1 MILETPIENLKYVG
15 KVYQP
20 KFKKLGIKTV
30 RDLLWHFP
38 QRYQDWTETGRI
50 EDIKPNEKI
59 SLIGEVVNI
68 ENRRI
73 FPRRMNITTAS
84 IQDETGKIKA
94 VWYNQ
99 PFLVGSIK
107 PGKLISVS
115 GKVKLDKYGTYL
127 QNPSYEMISEK
138 NRNFA
143 SRGAA
148 APRMGEI
155 GEESEGGSDPLRGLR
170 HTAGLI
176 PVYPET
182 DGLTSRYLRFLI
194 KPLLKFSG
202 KASEFLPKEILERQK
217 LYDVRTAL
225 NEIHFPSSLEKA
237 DQSRK
242 RFAFDELFLLQLKA
256 LSERRRIQQQKS
268 VPIKFNQEIIK
279 NFISSLVF
287 ELTGAQKIALW
298 EILKDLEKPYPM
310 NRLLNGDVGSGKTIV
325 AAATALEVAKAGC
338 QVAIMAPTE
347 VLANQHFYTFSKV
360 LKNFDVRIGLLT
372 SSAFKENNEGGKI
385 TRDAFLEK
393 IFSGKIDILI
403 GTHSLI
409 QKDVNFAKPVLV
421 VIDEQ
426 HRFGVDQRAA
436 LLRSESNSFIPH
448 LLSMTATPIPR
459 TLALTVYGDLDISI
473 LDEMP
478 KGRTPIETKLIP
490 PEKRQGAY
498 KFIREEVKKGRQI
511 FVICPRI
518 ESPDNKFEV
527 LNPKS
532 ETKKQLTFKEYL
544 KYEIKAVKAEYEK
557 LSNDIFKDLR
567 VAMLHGK
574 MKSKEKEEIM
584 AKFKNNESDIL
595 VSTSVIEV
603 GVDVPNAT
611 IMMIEGAEKFG
622 LAQLHQFRGRVGRG
636 EYKSYCILFTES
648 PLVGTTKRLEALLKT
663 NNGFKLAEM
672 DLKIRGPGEFVGT
685 KQSGIPDLAM
695 ASLADMSLIKQARAE
710 ARSIL
715 KNLSRYPL
723 ISKKLNE
730 FNRQVHF
737 E

>member
-1 MILETPIENLKYVG
+1 MNLETPIENLRYVG
-15 KVYQP
+15 KIYQP
-20 KFKKLGIKTV
+20 RLKKLGIKTI

-38 QRYQDWTETGRI
+38 MRYDDWTERGKV
-50 EDIKPNEKI
+50 EDIKPNQKI
-59 SLIGEVVNI
+59 SLIGKVASI
-68 ENRRI
+68 ENKRI
-73 FPRRMNITTAS
+73 FPRRMILTTAS
-84 IQDETGKIKA
+84 IEDETGKVKA

-99 PFLVGSIK
+99 PFLVNTIK
-107 PGKLISVS
+107 PEKFISLS
-115 GKVKLDKYGTYL
+115 GKVKLDKYGVYL
-127 QNPSYEMISEK
+127 QNPAYEVLK
-138 NRNFA
+138 NDQFSIFNFQ
-143 SRGAA
+143 SNSKSQI
-148 APRMGEI
+148 PN
-155 GEESEGGSDPLRGLR
+155 LK

-182 DGLTSRYLRFLI
+182 EGLTSRYLRFLI
-194 KPLLKFSG
+194 KPLLKFSS
-202 KASEFLPKEILERQK
+202 KVQDFLPKEILERQR
-217 LYDVRTAL
+217 LDDVRTGL

-237 DQSRK
+237 DQARK

-256 LSERRRIQQQKS
+256 LSERRKIQQQKAVS
-268 VPIKFNQEIIK
+268 IKFNQEIIK
-279 NFISSLVF
+279 NFVSSLAF

-325 AAATALEVAKAGC
+325 AAAAALETALAGY
-338 QVAIMAPTE
+338 QAAIMAPTE
-347 VLANQHFYTFSKV
+347 VLANQHFQTFSKV
-360 LKNFDVRIGLLT
+360 LKNFDVKLGLIT
-372 SSAFKENNEGGKI
+372 SSGIKGHG
-385 TRDAFLEK
+385 L
-393 IFSGKIDILI
+393 SSDIVI

-409 QKDVNFAKPVLV
+409 SAKGGPASGGQKNVSFKNLALA

-436 LLRSESNSFIPH
+436 LLRSESGNNSKFIIPH

-478 KGRTPIETKLIP
+478 KGRTLIETKLIP
-490 PEKRQGAY
+490 PEKRDEAY
-498 KFIREEVKKGRQI
+498 NFIRAEVKEGRQV

-518 ESPDNKFEV
+518 EDPNGKIQNSNVKKKERQLSFKDYLNYEV
-527 LNPKS
+527 
-532 ETKKQLTFKEYL
+532 
-544 KYEIKAVKAEYEK
+544 KAVKVEYEK
-557 LSNDIFKDLR
+557 LSKEIFKDLR

-574 MKSKEKEEIM
+574 MKSKEKENIM
-584 AKFKNNESDIL
+584 AKFSAKGGSASGGKNNIDIL

-636 EYKSYCILFTES
+636 KHKSYCLLFTES
-648 PLVGTTKRLEALLKT
+648 PLVGTTRRLEALLKT

-672 DLKIRGPGEFVGT
+672 DLKIRGPGEFTGT

-695 ASLADMSLIKQARAE
+695 AFLADMNLIKQARAE
-710 ARSIL
+710 AKLIL
-715 KNLSRYPL
+715 KNLNRYPL
-723 ISKKLNE
+723 VSKKLSE
-730 FNRQVHF
+730 FNKNVHL

>member
-1 MILETPIENLKYVG
+1 MHLDTPVEKLRYVG

-20 KFKKLGIKTV
+20 RLKKLGIKTIK
-30 RDLLWHFP
+30 DLLWHFP
-38 QRYQDWTETGRI
+38 QRYEDWTESGKVK
-50 EDIKPNEKI
+50 DIKPNEKI
-59 SLIGEVVNI
+59 SLIGKIVNI
-68 ENRRI
+68 ENKRI
-73 FPRRMNITTAS
+73 FPRRMVLTRAS
-84 IQDETGKIKA
+84 IEDETGKINA

-99 PFLVGSIK
+99 PFLVNTIK
-107 PGKLISVS
+107 PGKFISLS
-115 GKVKLDKYGTYL
+115 GNVKLDKYGVYL
-127 QNPSYEMISEK
+127 QNPSYEMVKSFTQET
-138 NRNFA
+138 NF
-143 SRGAA
+143 
-148 APRMGEI
+148 
-155 GEESEGGSDPLRGLR
+155 R

-182 DGLTSRYLRFLI
+182 EGLTSRYLRFLI
-194 KPLLKFSG
+194 KPLLKFSY
-202 KASEFLPKEILERQK
+202 KAPEFLPKEIIERQN
-217 LYDVRTAL
+217 LFDVKTAL
-225 NEIHFPSSLEKA
+225 NEIHFPSSLDKA
-237 DQSRK
+237 EDARK

-256 LSERRRIQQQKS
+256 LSERKRVQQQKAVS
-268 VPIKFNQEIIK
+268 IKFNQEIIK
-279 NFISSLVF
+279 KFLSSLVF

-325 AAATALEVAKAGC
+325 AAAAALEIAKAGY
-338 QVAIMAPTE
+338 QSAIMAPTE
-347 VLANQHFYTFSKV
+347 VLANQHFHTFSKV
-360 LKNFDVRIGLLT
+360 LKDFDVKLGLLT
-372 SSAFKENNEGGKI
+372 SSGFKENNEGKKI
-385 TRDAFLEK
+385 SKDVFLEK
-393 IFSGKIDILI
+393 IFSGKINILI

-409 QKDVNFAKPVLV
+409 QKDVSFAKPVLV

-436 LLRSESNSFIPH
+436 LLRSSGASEGQALIPH

-490 PEKRQGAY
+490 PEKRGEAY
-498 KFIREEVKKGRQI
+498 KFIREEVKEGRQI

-518 ESPDNKFEV
+518 ETPGENTEGEK
-527 LNPKS
+527 K
-532 ETKKQLTFKEYL
+532 TKIKKGKQLSMKDYL
-544 KYEIKAVKAEYEK
+544 RYEVKAVKAEYEK
-557 LSNDIFKDLR
+557 LSKEIFKDLR

-584 AKFKNNESDIL
+584 AKFKNKESDIL

-603 GVDVPNAT
+603 GVDVSNAT

-636 EYKSYCILFTES
+636 EHKSYCILFTES
-648 PLVGTTKRLEALLKT
+648 PLVGTTRRLEALLKT

-672 DLKIRGPGEFVGT
+672 DLKIRGPGEFTGT

-695 ASLADMSLIKQARAE
+695 AFLADMNLIKQARAE
-710 ARSIL
+710 AKLVL
-715 KNLSRYPL
+715 KNLIKYPL
-723 ISKKLNE
+723 ISKRLSE
-730 FNRQVHF
+730 FNRNVHF

>member
-1 MILETPIENLKYVG
+1 MILDTPIENLKYVG
-15 KVYQP
+15 KIYQP
-20 KFKKLGIKTV
+20 KLKKLGIKTIK
-30 RDLLWHFP
+30 DLLWHFP
-38 QRYQDWTETGRI
+38 QRYEDWTEIGKVS
-50 EDIKPNEKI
+50 DIKPNEKI
-59 SLIGEVVNI
+59 SLIGKVVSI
-68 ENRRI
+68 ENKRI
-73 FPRRMNITTAS
+73 FPRRLILTTAS
-84 IQDETGKIKA
+84 IEDDTGKVKA

-99 PFLVGSIK
+99 PFLVNSIK

-115 GKVKLDKYGTYL
+115 GKVKLDKYGVYL
-127 QNPSYEMISEK
+127 QNPSYEMVK
-138 NRNFA
+138 
-143 SRGAA
+143 
-148 APRMGEI
+148 EI
-155 GEESEGGSDPLRGLR
+155 PDTKYKIQDTKLK

-182 DGLTSRYLRFLI
+182 EGLTSRYLRFLI
-194 KPLLKFSG
+194 KPLLKFSD
-202 KASEFLPKEILERQK
+202 KISEFLPEEIIERQK
-217 LYDVRTAL
+217 ILDIRTAL
-225 NEIHFPSSLEKA
+225 KEIHFPSSLEKA

-242 RFAFDELFLLQLKA
+242 RFAFNELFLFQLKA
-256 LSERRRIQQQKS
+256 LSERRKVQQQKAVS
-268 VPIKFNQEIIK
+268 VKFNQEVIK
-279 NFISSLVF
+279 NFISSLSF

-310 NRLLNGDVGSGKTIV
+310 NRLLNGDVGSGKTVV
-325 AAATALEVAKAGC
+325 AAAVALEAAKAGY
-338 QVAIMAPTE
+338 QTAIMAPTE
-347 VLANQHFYTFSKV
+347 VLANQHFQTFSKV
-360 LKNFDVRIGLLT
+360 LKDFDINIGLLT
-372 SSAFKENNEGGKI
+372 SSNFKESNNRGKI
-385 TRDAFLEK
+385 LRDAFLEK

-409 QKDVNFAKPVLV
+409 QKDVSFAKPVLV

-426 HRFGVDQRAA
+426 HRFGVEQRAT
-436 LLRSESNSFIPH
+436 LLSSPVTSEGQVFVPH

-459 TLALTVYGDLDISI
+459 TLTLTVYGDLDISI

-490 PEKRQGAY
+490 PEKRKEAY
-498 KFIREEVKKGRQI
+498 KFIREQVKEGRQT

-518 ESPDNKFEV
+518 EIPVENQEIET
-527 LNPKS
+527 KS
-532 ETKKQLTFKEYL
+532 KVKKQLSLKDYL
-544 KYEIKAVKAEYEK
+544 KYEVKAVKAEYEK
-557 LSNDIFKDLR
+557 LSKDIFKDLR

-584 AKFKNNESDIL
+584 AKFKNKESDIL

-636 EYKSYCILFTES
+636 KHKSYCILFTES
-648 PLVGTTKRLEALLKT
+648 PLVGTTRRLEALLKT

-672 DLKIRGPGEFVGT
+672 DLKIRGPGEFTGT

-695 ASLADMSLIKQARAE
+695 AFLADMSLIKQARLE
-710 ARSIL
+710 AKFIL
-715 KNLSRYPL
+715 KSLNKYPL
-723 ISKKLNE
+723 VLKKLNE
-730 FNRQVHF
+730 FNRQIHF